1 MNKFTKL
8 GNLIEK
14 LGISE
19 YDVDDI
25 LEDEEASINSIC
37 NALENAA
44 NHFNKDQLPS
54 NWKVGTPELE
64 FDYAGDIRVA
74 YRFSNDKTTIKIFY
88 VEDGYVELWDEELGV
103 SSQSGEYDEFDGI
116 NRKNANE
123 LLKAYELVIENWDNY
138 WD

>member
-25 LEDEEASINSIC
+25 LDEEVSINSIC
-37 NALENAA
+37 NALENAV
-44 NHFNKDQLPS
+44 NNFNKDQVPS
-54 NWKVGTPELE
+54 NWKVDAPELE

-74 YRFSNDKTTIKIFY
+74 FRFNNDKTTIKIFY
-88 VEDGYVELWDEELGV
+88 VEDGYIELWDADLGV
-103 SSQSGEYDEFDGI
+103 SSESGEYVEFDGI
-116 NRKNANE
+116 DRKNAGE